1 MLSSACSIWV
11 YPSPIKQQE
20 EVTDMDKEQFKDMA
34 QSVIDGEVE
43 DAERLARQ
51 AIEQGVDPLD
61 AINQGFVVG
70 VNHVGEGYAAGEM
83 FLPDLVLAGEAM
95 KAAVA
100 VLEPEMK
107 RRGTK
112 RQMLGTVVMGTVE
125 GDIHDIGKTLVATM
139 LSATG
144 FQVYDLGVDVPVAT
158 FLEKARKVNADVVG
172 LSALLTT
179 TMVKQKTVIEALEEA
194 GLRRQV
200 KVMVGGAPVT
210 RSWAEEIGADGYSED
225 AIGAVAVAKE
235 LVGA

>member
-1 MLSSACSIWV
+1 
-11 YPSPIKQQE
+11 
-20 EVTDMDKEQFKDMA
+20 MDKELFESMA

-51 AIEQGVDPLD
+51 AIEQDVDPLD
-61 AINQGFVVG
+61 AINQGFVIG
-70 VNHVGEGYAAGEM
+70 VNHVGEEYAAGEM

-100 VLEPEMK
+100 VLDPEMQ

-112 RQMLGTVVMGTVE
+112 RQMLGTVVIGTVE

-139 LSATG
+139 LSASG
-144 FQVYDLGVDVPVAT
+144 FQVYDMGVDVPIQT
-158 FLEKARKVNADVVG
+158 FLDKARETSADVVG

-179 TMVKQKTVIEALEEA
+179 TMVKQKGVIEALEEA
-194 GLRRQV
+194 GLRPQI

-210 RSWAEEIGADGYSED
+210 RTWAEEIGADGFSED

-235 LVGA
+235 LVGV

>member
-1 MLSSACSIWV
+1 
-11 YPSPIKQQE
+11 
-20 EVTDMDKEQFKDMA
+20 
-34 QSVIDGEVE
+34 
-43 DAERLARQ
+43 
-51 AIEQGVDPLD
+51 
-61 AINQGFVVG
+61 
-70 VNHVGEGYAAGEM
+70 
-83 FLPDLVLAGEAM
+83 
-95 KAAVA
+95 
-100 VLEPEMK
+100 
-107 RRGTK
+107 
-112 RQMLGTVVMGTVE
+112 MGTVE

-144 FQVYDLGVDVPVAT
+144 FQVYDLGVDVPVEA
-158 FLEKARKVNADVVG
+158 FLEKAREVDADVVG